1 MILMIKKRD
10 IVLYRGNEFKVE
22 NIIQK
27 KYNHD
32 KFIINF
38 LKLKNNNFNLIVN
51 ENYVKKVR

>member
-1 MILMIKKRD
+1 MIKKRD